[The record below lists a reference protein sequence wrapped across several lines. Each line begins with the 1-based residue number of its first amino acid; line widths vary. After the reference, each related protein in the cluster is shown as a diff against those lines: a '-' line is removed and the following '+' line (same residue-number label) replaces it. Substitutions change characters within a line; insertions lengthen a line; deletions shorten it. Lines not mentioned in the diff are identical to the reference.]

1 MQPCPSL
8 IECIA
13 ALPDP
18 RKARGKRHPLG
29 AMVAL
34 AVAATLCGAR
44 SYTAMAEWGRL
55 YGADL
60 SRALGFT
67 REQTPCTATFF
78 QLFRPLDRV
87 ALDACLGRW
96 QALVLAALPADEAPV
111 VPAVAIDG
119 KTLRG
124 SRKQGA
130 PLTHLLSAISH
141 RLGLTLGQVAVD
153 DKTHEI
159 TAIHTLLAGLL
170 LEGLLLEGWVVT
182 MDALLTQQK
191 IAQAIVDAGGDY
203 LMIVKENQP
212 ALCADLALAFADPA
226 LLAGASTTATTHNQG
241 HGRVERRDLTLTT
254 ALADYLT
261 WPGQR
266 QVFQVVRTRTNRR
279 TGEVSGETAYGIT
292 SLPRVCADA
301 AFVLD
306 RVRDHWIIENG
317 SHYVRD
323 VTFAEDHS
331 QVRTGSIPQVM
342 ATFRSTAI
350 SLLRTSGEANIAAAC
365 RRLAAHPWQAL
376 TLLGIPYPTIK

>member
-8 IECIA
+8 MECIA
-13 ALPDP
+13 TLPDP

-34 AVAATLCGAR
+34 AVAATLCGYR

-55 YGADL
+55 HGRDL

-67 REQTPCTATFF
+67 RDQTPCTATFF
-78 QLFRPLDRV
+78 QLFRRLDRV

-96 QALVLAALPADEAPV
+96 QARVLAALPADEASV
-111 VPAVAIDG
+111 VQAVAVAG
-119 KTLRG
+119 KALRG

-130 PLTHLLSAISH
+130 PLAHLLSAVSH

-153 DKTHEI
+153 DKTNEI

-170 LEGLLLEGWVVT
+170 LAGWVVT

-203 LMIVKENQP
+203 IMIVKENQP
-212 ALCADLALAFADPA
+212 TLRADIAVVFDDPV
-226 LLAGASTTATTHNQG
+226 LLVGTSTTATTHNRG

-254 ALADYLT
+254 ALAAYLT
-261 WPGQR
+261 WPGQQ
-266 QVFQVVRTRTNRR
+266 QVFQVVRARTNRR
-279 TGEVSGETAYGIT
+279 TGEVSGEIAFGIT
-292 SLPRVCADA
+292 SLPPARADA
-301 AFVLD
+301 AFVLA
-306 RVRDHWIIENG
+306 RLRNHWIIENG

-323 VTFAEDHS
+323 VTFGEDHS

-342 ATFRSTAI
+342 TAFRNTAI
-350 SLLRTSGEANIAAAC
+350 ALLRTSGEVNIAAAC
-365 RRLAAHPWQAL
+365 RRLAVHPWQAL
-376 TLLGIPYPTIK
+376 ALLGIPCPTIK

>member
-1 MQPCPSL
+1 MPPCPSL

-13 ALPDP
+13 TLPDP

-29 AMVAL
+29 AMVVL

-55 YGADL
+55 HGAVL

-78 QLFRPLDRV
+78 QLFRRLDRV
-87 ALDACLGRW
+87 ALDACLGHW
-96 QALVLAALPADEAPV
+96 QAQVLAALPAEAGPV
-111 VPAVAIDG
+111 VQGMAIDG

-130 PLTHLLSAISH
+130 PLTHLLSAVSH
-141 RLGLTLGQVAVD
+141 RLGLTLGQVAVAE
-153 DKTHEI
+153 KTNEI
-159 TAIHTLLAGLL
+159 TAIHTLLA
-170 LEGLLLEGWVVT
+170 GLLLEGWVVT

-203 LMIVKENQP
+203 IMMVKENQP
-212 ALCADLALAFADPA
+212 TLHADIATAFADPG
-226 LLAGASTTATTHNQG
+226 LLAGTSTTATTHARG
-241 HGRVERRDLTLTT
+241 HGRAERRDLTLTS
-254 ALADYLT
+254 ALAAYLT

-266 QVFQVVRTRTNRR
+266 QVFALTRTRTTLR
-279 TGEVSGETAYGIT
+279 TGEVSGEIAYGIT
-292 SLPRVCADA
+292 SLSATRADA
-301 AFVLD
+301 AFLLD
-306 RVRDHWIIENG
+306 RVRDHWMIENG

-331 QVRTGSIPQVM
+331 QVRTGAIPQVM
-342 ATFRSTAI
+342 ATCRTTAI
-350 SLLRTSGEANIAAAC
+350 AILRVSGEGNIAAAC
-365 RRLAAHPWQAL
+365 RRLAAYPWQAL
-376 TLLGIPYPTIK
+376 ALLGIPGPTIK

>member
-13 ALPDP
+13 TLSDP

-34 AVAATLCGAR
+34 AVAATLCGYR
-44 SYTAMAEWGRL
+44 SYTAMAEWGRI

-67 REQTPCTATFF
+67 REHTPCAATFF
-78 QLFRPLDRV
+78 QLFRRLDRG

-96 QALVLAALPADEAPV
+96 QALVLATLPADEATV
-111 VPAVAIDG
+111 VKTLALDG

-130 PLTHLLSAISH
+130 PLTHLLSAVSH

-153 DKTHEI
+153 AKTNEI

-170 LEGLLLEGWVVT
+170 LDGWVVT

-191 IAQAIVDAGGDY
+191 IAQAIVAAGGDY
-203 LMIVKENQP
+203 IMMVKENQP
-212 ALCADLALAFADPA
+212 TLHADIATTFADPG
-226 LLAGASTTATTHNQG
+226 LLAGASTTATTHNRG
-241 HGRVERRDLTLTT
+241 HGRVERRDLTLTA

-261 WPGQR
+261 WPGQQ
-266 QVFQVVRTRTNRR
+266 QVFQVVRARTNLR
-279 TGEVSGETAYGIT
+279 TGAVSGETEYGIT
-292 SLPRVCADA
+292 SLSLARADA
-301 AFVLD
+301 AFILD
-306 RVRDHWIIENG
+306 RVRNHWIIENG
-317 SHYVRD
+317 SHYIRD
-323 VTFAEDHS
+323 VTFAEDQS
-331 QVRTGSIPQVM
+331 QVRTGAHPQVM
-342 ATFRSTAI
+342 ATFRNTAI
-350 SLLRTSGEANIAAAC
+350 SVLRASGERNIAAAC

-376 TLLGIPYPTIK
+376 ALLGIPCSTIK